1 MDVGKNMSEGTE
13 RGWGGGEEGGLFGY
27 VKRIQVNRLPRKIL
41 NGEQEED
48 PEKYGL
54 MESDWLNV
62 D

>member
-13 RGWGGGEEGGLFGY
+13 KGRAGGLFGD
-27 VKRIQVNRLPRKIL
+27 VKRIPVNRLPRKIL

-48 PEKYGL
+48 PEKYRW